1 MSSKELLNKVTEKID
16 LEESEAEEVAN
27 SIMSGSMPEILSA
40 AFLSALKTKGES
52 VNEISGFAKSMR
64 SHALKVSLGDAIDTA
79 GTGGDG
85 YGTVNV
91 STISAILVSQIYPVI
106 KHGNRAASSKSGSA
120 DLLETLGYNINVTP
134 ESAKS
139 LFNRY
144 KFVFL
149 FAQLY
154 HPAMKN
160 VANVRKTLGIR
171 TIFNILGPL
180 TNPAGIKKQII
191 GVFSKTYLEK
201 IITAGLSLGYERL
214 LLVHGE
220 PGIDEVSPCGN
231 TYVYELKGNKID
243 SYTVNYSEFLKE
255 RIPIDKITVKDSKD
269 SAIRILRAINNKDE
283 YIKNFIKIN
292 SAFSLYV
299 TGITKDLYDSY
310 ELSSQLFETIYSK
323 IYEIIEGNG
332 DISKLRSLMVEAG
345 VNKD

>member
-1 MSSKELLNKVTEKID
+1 MSSKDLLNKVTERLD
-16 LEESEAEEVAN
+16 LEESEAEEIA
-27 SIMSGSMPEILSA
+27 SGIMSASIPEIVSA

-52 VNEISGFAKSMR
+52 VSEISGFAKSMR
-64 SHALKVSLGDAIDTA
+64 SHALKVYLGDAIDTA

-91 STISAILVSQIYPVI
+91 STISAILISQVYPVA

-134 ESAKS
+134 ERAKT
-139 LFNRY
+139 LFDKH

-149 FAQLY
+149 FAQVY

-180 TNPAGIKKQII
+180 TNPAGVKKQMT
-191 GVFSKTYLEK
+191 GVFSKSYLEK
-201 IITAGLSLGYERL
+201 IANAGLNLGYERL

-243 SYTVNYSEFLKE
+243 SYTVNYLEFIKE
-255 RIPIDKITVKDSKD
+255 KISIDKLTVKDSKD

-283 YIKNFIKIN
+283 NIKNFVKMN
-292 SAFSLYV
+292 SAFAIYTAGL
-299 TGITKDLYDSY
+299 TKDLYDGY
-310 ELSSQLFETIYSK
+310 ELASQLFDTVYDK
-323 IYEIIEGNG
+323 IYEIIEDNG
-332 DISKLRSLMVEAG
+332 DISKLKNLMVEAG
-345 VNKD
+345 VNKG